1 MAENKGILNDKQT
14 NKKTH
19 DGNFHKIIFY
29 KTQPNLGMK

>member
-1 MAENKGILNDKQT
+1 MAENKGIVKEKQT

-29 KTQPNLGMK
+29 KTQHNLGME